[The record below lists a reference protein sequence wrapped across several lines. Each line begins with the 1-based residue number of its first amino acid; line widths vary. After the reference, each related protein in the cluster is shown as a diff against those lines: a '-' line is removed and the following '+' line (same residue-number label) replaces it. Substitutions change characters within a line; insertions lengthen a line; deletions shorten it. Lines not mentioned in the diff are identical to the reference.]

1 MKSFGL
7 TDKGTVRLEDQ
18 DSFVLELCPAQN
30 ALIAVVCDGMGGAK
44 AGGLASR
51 LCDRAFA
58 NAVYERLMQT
68 SGKSLEVP
76 SILLDACSEANGVV
90 YAYSR
95 FGEEYAGMG
104 TTLVAAVIR
113 SNGNGHIINVGD
125 SRAYLISPLRG
136 QIRQVTRDHSLVA
149 ELVRF
154 GAITPEEA
162 KTHPQRNLITRALG
176 TEESVQADIF
186 PVFLKRG
193 ELLLLCSD
201 GLSNMVEEQE
211 MLQASKSCRSP
222 EALCG
227 RLMDLALVRGAS
239 DNVTVVAI
247 KR

>member
-7 TDKGTVRLEDQ
+7 TDKGTVRPDDQ
-18 DSFVLELCPAQN
+18 DSFLLELCPAQN

-58 NAVYERLMQT
+58 NRVYERLVAAV
-68 SGKSLEVP
+68 GKTPDLP
-76 SILLDACSEANGVV
+76 IILQDACAEANGVV

-95 FGEEYAGMG
+95 FGEEYQGMG

-113 SNGNGHIINVGD
+113 DGGNGYIINVGD

-136 QIRQVTRDHSLVA
+136 QVRQITRDHSLVA

-186 PVFLKRG
+186 PVSMKRG
-193 ELLLLCSD
+193 ELLMLCSD
-201 GLSNMVEEQE
+201 GLSNVVEEQE
-211 MLQASKSCRSP
+211 MLRAVRTYRELASICR
-222 EALCG
+222 

-239 DNVTVVAI
+239 DNVTVVVV